1 MSLLPTELSVQIFTR
16 LDAQSLLN
24 LSETCSAFRQAILE
38 HQLFKAAATSI
49 CPWLTEPIKETWEA
63 TVRYL
68 VGKTQSHTEI
78 KIYDTNEILAAFPSV
93 QFKADLDIAF
103 EHEEAVDPDGE
114 IMFETQRSQLDSTMF
129 RVSPEGDGYIY
140 MSPSMSSDV
149 TEPQV
154 ARVNCQTLK
163 AEKKVMDGYL
173 LGDPRVT
180 KGKLTNYTGQEFEIP
195 EGEISHQTVVDG
207 KLFALL
213 RHEGQVFLLRGD
225 SLLKLPFAGRKLVDI
240 RLHIV
245 HGHAFFTTTS
255 LMSLRPQATKLY
267 VVARDS
273 DTVHPLFD
281 CHPYDIPHNFAVHGE
296 YLYLCKDMKLFQLYC
311 NVEEGKT
318 YLCRIINN
326 PVHYAASKTYSYGKY
341 LLIKSFA
348 GSQVLFDLDNDS
360 MSHIIHDRD
369 VNCIMRYDDELVCFC
384 FSKSMLLRLGGIN
397 GTT

>member
-1 MSLLPTELSVQIFTR
+1 MSRLPTELSVQIFAR
-16 LDAQSLLN
+16 LDTQSLIN
-24 LSETCSAFRQAILE
+24 VSETCSAFRQAILE

-63 TVRYL
+63 TARYL
-68 VGKTQSHTEI
+68 VTKPQSYTEI
-78 KIYDTNEILAAFPSV
+78 NSYDTNEILAAFPSV

-114 IMFETQRSQLDSTMF
+114 VMFETQRSQLDSAMF
-129 RVSPEGDGYIY
+129 RVSPEGDGSIY

-154 ARVNCQTLK
+154 TRVNCQTLR
-163 AEKKVMDGYL
+163 AEKVMDGYL
-173 LGDPRVT
+173 LGDPEVVEGGLKT
-180 KGKLTNYTGQEFEIP
+180 YTGQKFDVP
-195 EGEISHQTVVDG
+195 EGDISHQTVVGG

-213 RHEGQVFLLRGD
+213 RRQGQVFLLRGD
-225 SLLKLPFAGRKLVDI
+225 RLLRLPFAGRKLVDI

-255 LMSLRPQATKLY
+255 LMSLRPQATKLF
-267 VVARDS
+267 VVGRNS

-311 NVEEGKT
+311 NAEEGKT

-326 PVHYAASKTYSYGKY
+326 PVHYAASKTYSFGKY

-348 GSQVLFDLDNDS
+348 GSQVLFDLESDS

-369 VNCIMRYDDELVCFC
+369 VNCIMLYEDELVCFC
-384 FSKSMLLRLGGIN
+384 FSKSMLLRLGGTN